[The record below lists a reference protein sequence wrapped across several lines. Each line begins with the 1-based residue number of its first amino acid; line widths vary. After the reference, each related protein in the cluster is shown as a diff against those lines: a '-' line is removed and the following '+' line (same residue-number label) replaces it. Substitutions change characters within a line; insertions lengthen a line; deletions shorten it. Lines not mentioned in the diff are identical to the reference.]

1 MKYKVEKRR
10 DNINHRDLYIPQPAG
25 GQIIDIKD
33 ICQQI
38 SDKCTLTTS
47 DIVAV
52 VVALE
57 DAIGHHLASGN
68 NVRLGS
74 LGSFS
79 PRMSATPS
87 ENPEAV
93 SADNIT
99 GVGVRF
105 CPSPA
110 LKQLLNAAHFERS

>member
-25 GQIIDIKD
+25 GQRIEIKD

-52 VVALE
+52 VAALE
-57 DAIGHHLASGN
+57 ESIGHHLASGN
-68 NVRLGS
+68 SVRLGS

-79 PRMSATPS
+79 PRMSATAS
-87 ENPEAV
+87 ESPEEV

-99 GVGVRF
+99 NVGVRF
-105 CPSPA
+105 
-110 LKQLLNAAHFERS
+110 

>member
-25 GQIIDIKD
+25 GQPVDIKD
-33 ICQQI
+33 ICMQI
-38 SDKCTLTTS
+38 SDKCTLTNA

-52 VVALE
+52 VTALE
-57 DAIGHHLASGN
+57 DSIGRHLANGN
-68 NVRLGS
+68 SVRLGS

-79 PRMSATPS
+79 PRMSATPA
-87 ENPEAV
+87 ERPEDV
-93 SADNIT
+93 NADNIT
-99 GVGVRF
+99 NVGVRF